1 MNVILRED
9 VPHLGEVGDL
19 VTVKAG
25 FARNYLLPR
34 GLAVQANERQMRRVE
49 HEKRIIEKR
58 VAQERVGAEAE
69 KAKLDALTLTIE
81 KAAGEN
87 DKLFGSVTTMEL
99 EALLRHEGVTID
111 RRRLKLDDAIKAI
124 GSYNVGVRLHRDVT
138 ATFKVN
144 VVRREEEQSS

>member
-34 GLAVQANERQMRRVE
+34 GLAVQANDRQMRRVE
-49 HEKRIIEKR
+49 HEKRIIEVR
-58 VAQERVGAEAE
+58 VARERVGAEEE

-99 EALLRHEGVTID
+99 EALLRHEGVTVD
-111 RRRLKLDDAIKAI
+111 RRRIKLDDPIKTI
-124 GSYNVGVRLHRDVT
+124 GTHHVSVRLHRDVT
-138 ATFKVN
+138 ATFKVS
-144 VVRREEEQSS
+144 VVRREEEQ